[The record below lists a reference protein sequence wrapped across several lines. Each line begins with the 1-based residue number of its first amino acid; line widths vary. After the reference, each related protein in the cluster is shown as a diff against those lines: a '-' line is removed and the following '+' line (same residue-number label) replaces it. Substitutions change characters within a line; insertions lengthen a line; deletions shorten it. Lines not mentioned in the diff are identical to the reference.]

1 MDPNEETTL
10 STEDA
15 ALAAFREDVRNWLP
29 EVCPPSLRP
38 GTDGKPSPE
47 DRQAWL
53 EAFADRGFTTPT
65 WPKEYG
71 GGGLSKQEV
80 AVLNEEVTGFGVM
93 PPGVSFF
100 GTVMLGP
107 VLLEFGNEEQK
118 QKHLRDIT
126 YGRVQWCQ
134 GYSEP
139 GAGSDLAGLQTR
151 AVRDGD
157 QFIVNGSKIWTSMAD
172 QADWIF
178 CLVRT
183 DPDAPKHDGISF
195 LLFDLHQPGVTVSP
209 IQLISGQSD
218 FCQVFFEDA
227 KADAAN
233 LVGPLNGGWT
243 IAKRLLQHERQ
254 TLSGG
259 MPGGASPTPKKKKA
273 DGPKEIPAP
282 VSPLAEDAR
291 GYLGSE
297 GGRLA
302 DPTLRDRIAQ
312 YELDSLCFGLT
323 LKRNGQEAKA
333 GQGTSAASSMFKLYA
348 SEMNKRRSEIQ
359 MSVRGAASLGWEGE
373 GFSDNELMETRGW
386 LRSKGNSIEGGT
398 SEVQLNVIAKRVLGL
413 PD

>member
-1 MDPNEETTL
+1 M

-15 ALAAFREDVRNWLP
+15 ALATFREQIRSWLP
-29 EVCPPSLRP
+29 EVCPPSLKP
-38 GTDGKPSPE
+38 GSDTTPSAE

-53 EAFADRGFTTPT
+53 EAFAERGYTTPT

-80 AVLNEEVTGFGVM
+80 AVLNEEVTRFGVM

-126 YGRVQWCQ
+126 FGRVQWCQ

-151 AVRDGD
+151 AVRDGE

-183 DPDAPKHDGISF
+183 DPDAAKHDGISF
-195 LLFDLHQPGVTVSP
+195 LLFDLHQPGVTISP

-227 KADAAN
+227 KAEASN

-259 MPGGASPTPKKKKA
+259 MPGGESPTPKKGGA
-273 DGPKEIPAP
+273 SEVPAP
-282 VSPLAEDAR
+282 TSPLAEDAR
-291 GYLGSE
+291 AYLGTE
-297 GGRLA
+297 GDRLA
-302 DPTLRDRIAQ
+302 DPALRDRIAQ
-312 YELDSLCFGLT
+312 YELDKLCFGLT

-348 SEMNKRRSEIQ
+348 SEMNKRRGEIQ
-359 MSVRGAASLGWEGE
+359 MSTRGAAALGWEGE
-373 GFSDNELMETRGW
+373 GFSSNEIMETRGW